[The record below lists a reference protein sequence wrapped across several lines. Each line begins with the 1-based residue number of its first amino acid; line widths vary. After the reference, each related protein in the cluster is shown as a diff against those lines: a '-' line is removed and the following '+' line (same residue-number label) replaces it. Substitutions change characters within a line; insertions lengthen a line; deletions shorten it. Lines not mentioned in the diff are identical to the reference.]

1 MDDCDASGTTTLS
14 LPLGW
19 HRHWRHQGL
28 EVYDNLNELYTL
40 HTYPLESICS
50 CDEIGIQAG
59 RTSRGIII
67 ARRGARRVH
76 TIVPE
81 QREWLSVLVCINVA
95 GLAIPS
101 FYVLKKKSFRQNY
114 IERCKPGVT
123 MSM

>member
-1 MDDCDASGTTTLS
+1 VQSF
-14 LPLGW
+14 
-19 HRHWRHQGL
+19 
-28 EVYDNLNELYTL
+28 YDNLNELYTL